1 MFTAQV
7 FTLYPEYFPGPFK
20 NGLYGKAIEKKIWD
34 LRTVNIRDY
43 AIDKHK
49 TVDDTPYGGGSGML
63 IKPDVLAKSLDKNI
77 NGDEKIVYLS
87 PKGKVFNQKI
97 AKELSLENKVNI
109 ICGHFEGIDQR
120 VLENRKID
128 EISLGDFVLSGGET
142 ATYVFLDA
150 ILRLIP
156 GVLGNEKSTSEESFE
171 NGLLEY
177 PQYTKP
183 QIWEEKSVPNVLL
196 SGDHA
201 KIKDWRLS
209 QSEAITRDRRPD
221 LWQKYNKKTNLIN
234 LQMKTIEEINQAN
247 VKKIAAEKKLPN
259 FFPGDIVKIGV
270 RITEGKRDR
279 IQYFEGVCIAKKNR
293 DLNSS
298 FTVRKISF
306 GEGVERTFAL
316 YSPIVDS
323 IKVIR
328 SGKVRRAKLYY
339 LRDRTGKSAR
349 IAEKIKKK
357 IGIDVDV
364 KTEQPTAQNVTKTE
378 ESNITEETKVEKGSV
393 EKKDTSEKKN
403 EKETLKDKK

>member
-1 MFTAQV
+1 M
-7 FTLYPEYFPGPFK
+7 
-20 NGLYGKAIEKKIWD
+20 
-34 LRTVNIRDY
+34 
-43 AIDKHK
+43 
-49 TVDDTPYGGGSGML
+49 
-63 IKPDVLAKSLDKNI
+63 
-77 NGDEKIVYLS
+77 
-87 PKGKVFNQKI
+87 
-97 AKELSLENKVNI
+97 
-109 ICGHFEGIDQR
+109 
-120 VLENRKID
+120 
-128 EISLGDFVLSGGET
+128 
-142 ATYVFLDA
+142 
-150 ILRLIP
+150 
-156 GVLGNEKSTSEESFE
+156 
-171 NGLLEY
+171 
-177 PQYTKP
+177 
-183 QIWEEKSVPNVLL
+183 
-196 SGDHA
+196 
-201 KIKDWRLS
+201 
-209 QSEAITRDRRPD
+209 
-221 LWQKYNKKTNLIN
+221 
-234 LQMKTIEEINQAN
+234 
-247 VKKIAAEKKLPN
+247 
-259 FFPGDIVKIGV
+259 KIGV

-378 ESNITEETKVEKGSV
+378 ESNITEETKVEKESV